1 MKNYWIS
8 PDYEITI
15 NGMIILRACINDDFW
30 ITEKYIGYSLTEAKK
45 LFKALVIEITEEDTK
60 TKAIEIITE

>member
-15 NGMIILRACINDDFW
+15 NGMIVLSACINDDYW
-30 ITEKYIGYSLTEAKK
+30 MTEKYIGYSLTQAKK
-45 LFKALVIEITEEDTK
+45 LFKALVKEKASQTITELRG
-60 TKAIEIITE
+60 

>member
-15 NGMIILRACINDDFW
+15 NGMIVLSACINDDYW
-30 ITEKYIGYSLTEAKK
+30 MTEKYIGYSLTQAKK
-45 LFKALVIEITEEDTK
+45 LFKALVKE
-60 TKAIEIITE
+60 KA